1 MEQIIHSSTICNP
14 IHSSS
19 STINTQHNHHNS
31 TIPLQPST
39 PNQSIQSSIH
49 SQSLNHL
56 LTNSKSFNH
65 NTSLNFSNTFPT
77 ITTHLSTFPTRFLFF
92 IKTFN
97 HYFITIYYLIN
108 LFFYIVYNFYFSTCF
123 QPQAKLVPH
132 NHPLPQSALFLR
144 CLLFSLAMRVDVF
157 LVYASNHQTQCVV
170 CLCCTPCVRHHTH
183 HCASCSSSPQDRC
196 LVC

>member
-14 IHSSS
+14 IHSS

-65 NTSLNFSNTFPT
+65 NTSLNFSNTFP
-77 ITTHLSTFPTRFLFF
+77 ILYQDLQSLFYHNIPINQF
-92 IKTFN
+92 ILLYCSNNKSA
-97 HYFITIYYLIN
+97 L
-108 LFFYIVYNFYFSTCF
+108 
-123 QPQAKLVPH
+123 
-132 NHPLPQSALFLR
+132 QSAEVGSVLGDLNTTIESG
-144 CLLFSLAMRVDVF
+144 LSILDKTSI
-157 LVYASNHQTQCVV
+157 V
-170 CLCCTPCVRHHTH
+170 C
-183 HCASCSSSPQDRC
+183 
-196 LVC
+196 